1 MRWGAVL
8 AMVLAGTGAFA
19 GPEVGTL
26 SGPVVGQTAGAVDS
40 FLGIPYAAPPVGDL
54 RWTAPQPVA
63 AWETPRAAV
72 TYGPDCAQLPDPSDA
87 APTGTTPSEDCL
99 YLNVWRPV
107 GNPENLPVLLWIHG
121 GGYVNGGA
129 SPAVYDGAA
138 LAEKGIV
145 VVSLNYRLGRFGF
158 FHHPDLG
165 AETGNFALL
174 DMLAGLEWVQANIAA
189 FGGDPQR
196 VTIWGESAGGD
207 AVLNLMAMPRAE
219 GLFSQA
225 VVMSGGGRAPLLGG
239 LTVEQAQAVGV
250 RFAEGQGVSGSDSI
264 AALRA
269 LPAEALI
276 GQLNMAGLGIEAE
289 RTTYALGP
297 IRDGLVPM
305 EPGEAVKSMRPIPLM
320 IGSTGQDLPLHMP
333 PLDNPFALFGPAAET
348 AKATYLEE
356 GFTDAKALLFAI
368 GADRTMHEPARHVAR
383 TLAARG
389 APVWLYRFDHVP
401 TPMEVIWNGAP
412 HASELP
418 YFFGT
423 LDRRFPVGLH
433 RDDETVMRRQMR
445 FLVDFVKTGDPGW
458 TKVDPAQDQIM
469 LMGRQGTAE
478 MVADPLA
485 LRLNLIKTGEHPDE

>member
-26 SGPVVGQTAGAVDS
+26 SGPVVGQTVGAVDS

-54 RWTAPQPVA
+54 RWMAPQPVA

-99 YLNVWRPV
+99 YLNIWRPV

-129 SPAVYDGAA
+129 SPMVYDGAA
-138 LAEKGIV
+138 LAEQGII

-158 FHHPDLG
+158 FHHPELA

-174 DMLAGLEWVQANIAA
+174 DMLAGLGWVHRNIAA

-196 VTIWGESAGGD
+196 LTIWGESAGGD
-207 AVLNLMAMPRAE
+207 AVLKLMAMPQAE
-219 GLFSQA
+219 GLFQQA

-239 LTVEQAQAVGV
+239 LTIEQAQAAGV
-250 RFAEGQGVSGSDSI
+250 RFAEGQGISGSDAM
-264 AALRA
+264 AAVRA

-276 GQLNMAGLGIEAE
+276 GQLNMSGLMNDAE
-289 RTTYALGP
+289 RMTYALGP
-297 IRDGLVPM
+297 IRDALVPAA
-305 EPGEAVKSMRPIPLM
+305 PGDAVKTMRPIPLM
-320 IGSTGQDLPLHMP
+320 IGTTGDDLPVHLP

-348 AKATYLEE
+348 AKAAYLED
-356 GFTDAKALLFAI
+356 GFTDPKALLFAI
-368 GADRTMHEPARHVAR
+368 GADRTMQEPARHFAR
-383 TLAARG
+383 ALAARG

-401 TPMEVIWNGAP
+401 TPMEGTWNGAP

-423 LDRRFPVGLH
+423 LDRRFPMGLH

-445 FLVDFVKTGDPGW
+445 FLVNFVQKGDPGW
-458 TKVDPAQDQIM
+458 AKVDPAKDEIM

>member
-1 MRWGAVL
+1 
-8 AMVLAGTGAFA
+8 
-19 GPEVGTL
+19 
-26 SGPVVGQTAGAVDS
+26 
-40 FLGIPYAAPPVGDL
+40 
-54 RWTAPQPVA
+54 
-63 AWETPRAAV
+63 
-72 TYGPDCAQLPDPSDA
+72 
-87 APTGTTPSEDCL
+87 
-99 YLNVWRPV
+99 
-107 GNPENLPVLLWIHG
+107 
-121 GGYVNGGA
+121 
-129 SPAVYDGAA
+129 
-138 LAEKGIV
+138 
-145 VVSLNYRLGRFGF
+145 
-158 FHHPDLG
+158 
-165 AETGNFALL
+165 
-174 DMLAGLEWVQANIAA
+174 
-189 FGGDPQR
+189 
-196 VTIWGESAGGD
+196 
-207 AVLNLMAMPRAE
+207 
-219 GLFSQA
+219 
-225 VVMSGGGRAPLLGG
+225 
-239 LTVEQAQAVGV
+239 
-250 RFAEGQGVSGSDSI
+250 
-264 AALRA
+264 
-269 LPAEALI
+269 
-276 GQLNMAGLGIEAE
+276 
-289 RTTYALGP
+289 
-297 IRDGLVPM
+297 
-305 EPGEAVKSMRPIPLM
+305 M